1 MNFTELDATFNVAQE
16 YSTAGVGFPDW
27 NQVQQH
33 IIGRVSAGEKAFR
46 ISLKVFGQLLT
57 RGRGNNWVKASPPV
71 PCQRVS
77 AKRAYTDVIRPFYMA
92 INPDTG
98 RYWGYDPIMA
108 NMGNVLIVPLVDM
121 KDTFNNILKANCI
134 YQADGN
140 TGLVATSQI
149 ANGEVTI
156 PKGYDSEEWLPS
168 EDEELDFE
176 VIAIS
181 SIHQLDRYYDTID
194 STYSAKSK
202 DDNYS
207 SVLVG
212 HKLVDYE
219 TGETGLV
226 PWTTEGMDGAI
237 NLIVGGAVPKNIPNM
252 NKIVEPLLY
261 IIKRVQSETSTI
273 IKWSKSRKTI
283 FKAFCLDLTSLE
295 QNGQVSQIHT
305 LSFLESLNKKINALV
320 DTTAVEYWQQRFF
333 DNKPGKG
340 ESMINT
346 TQSKFSDFITG
357 KDSSVGSSYKQLNF
371 TIEDWVLWELFAID
385 RDDCREIRD
394 HNLYGHGGN
403 QVVGGTDRK
412 NAAYQALN
420 FLRILYLYA
429 ASDNFQKRFTAEQAF
444 EWATENIHVK
454 CTGGS
459 DPDTVKMISDKK
471 VREALKVKIYQ

>member
-1 MNFTELDATFNVAQE
+1 MSHTELDATFNVAQQ
-16 YSTAGVGFPDW
+16 STAGVGFPDW
-27 NQVQQH
+27 NQVQQN
-33 IIGRVSAGEKAFR
+33 IVERVSAGEKAFR
-46 ISLKVFGQLLT
+46 ISLRVFGQLLT
-57 RGRGNNWVKASPPV
+57 RGRGNNWVKASNPV

-77 AKRAYTDVIRPFYMA
+77 AKRAYTDVIRPFYKA
-92 INPDTG
+92 VNPDTG

-121 KDTFNNILKANCI
+121 KDTFGNVLKANRV

-149 ANGEVTI
+149 ANGEVSI
-156 PKGYDSEEWLPS
+156 PKGYDLEEWLP
-168 EDEELDFE
+168 EDDEELDFE

-212 HKLVDYE
+212 HNLVNYE
-219 TGETGLV
+219 TGETNLV
-226 PWTTEGMDGAI
+226 PWTTENMDGAI

-252 NKIVEPLLY
+252 NKIVEPLLH

-273 IKWSKSRKTI
+273 IKWSKSRQTI

-295 QNGQVSQIHT
+295 VNGSISQIHT
-305 LSFLESLNKKINALV
+305 LSFLDNLNQKINDLV
-320 DTTAVEYWQQRFF
+320 DTAAVNYWQQRFF
-333 DNKPGKG
+333 DKKPSRG
-340 ESMINT
+340 ESMIDT
-346 TQSKFSDFITG
+346 TQKSFIDFIIS
-357 KDSSVGSSYKQLNF
+357 KDSSCGSSYKQFNF
-371 TIEDWVLWELFAID
+371 TIEDWILWELFAID

-394 HNLYGHGGN
+394 HDLYGHGGN

-429 ASDNFQKRFTAEQAF
+429 ASIKFQKRFTAEQAF
-444 EWATENIHVK
+444 DWATVNIHAK

-459 DPDTVKMISDKK
+459 DPDHVRILSEKK

>member
-1 MNFTELDATFNVAQE
+1 MTTQLDATFNVAQQ
-16 YSTAGVGFPDW
+16 STAGVGFLDW
-27 NQVQQH
+27 NQVQENIVQ
-33 IIGRVSAGEKAFR
+33 RVTAGEKAFR

-57 RGRGNNWVKASPPV
+57 RGRGNNWVKASSPV

-77 AKRAYTDVIRPFYMA
+77 VKRAYTDVIRPFYKA

-121 KDTFNNILKANCI
+121 KDTFGNVLKANRV

-149 ANGEVTI
+149 ANGEVSI
-156 PKGYDSEEWLPS
+156 PKGYDLEEWLP
-168 EDEELDFE
+168 EDDEELDFE

-212 HKLVDYE
+212 HNLIDYE
-219 TGETGLV
+219 TGETNLV
-226 PWTTEGMDGAI
+226 PWTTENMDGAI

-252 NKIVEPLLY
+252 NKIVEPLLH

-273 IKWSKSRKTI
+273 IKWSKSRQTI

-295 QNGQVSQIHT
+295 VNGSISQIHT
-305 LSFLESLNKKINALV
+305 LSFLDNLNKKINDLV
-320 DTTAVEYWQQRFF
+320 DTAAVNYWQERFF
-333 DNKPGKG
+333 DKKPSRG
-340 ESMINT
+340 ESMIDT
-346 TQSKFSDFITG
+346 TQKSFTDFIIS
-357 KDSSVGSSYKQLNF
+357 KDSSCGSSYKQLNF

-394 HNLYGHGGN
+394 HDLYGHGGN

-412 NAAYQALN
+412 NAMYQSLN

-429 ASDNFQKRFTAEQAF
+429 ASIKFQKRFTAEQAF
-444 EWATENIHVK
+444 EWASENINVK

-459 DPDTVKMISDKK
+459 DPDSAKMLSDKK

>member
-1 MNFTELDATFNVAQE
+1 MSFTELDATFNVAQK
-16 YSTAGVGFPDW
+16 STAGVGFPDW
-27 NQVQQH
+27 NQVQEN
-33 IIGRVSAGEKAFR
+33 IVERVSAGEKAFR
-46 ISLKVFGQLLT
+46 ISLRVFGQLLT
-57 RGRGNNWVKASPPV
+57 RGRGNNWVKASTPV

-77 AKRAYTDVIRPFYMA
+77 FKRAYTDVIRPFYMA

-98 RYWGYDPIMA
+98 RYWGYDQIMA

-121 KDTFNNILKANCI
+121 KDTFGNVLKAYRV

-149 ANGEVTI
+149 ANGEITI
-156 PKGYDSEEWLPS
+156 PKGYDPEEWLP
-168 EDEELDFE
+168 EDDEELDFE

-212 HKLVDYE
+212 HHLVDYE

-226 PWTTEGMDGAI
+226 PWTTESMDGAI
-237 NLIVGGAVPKNIPNM
+237 NLIVGGAVPKNIPSM
-252 NKIVEPLLY
+252 NKIVEPLLP
-261 IIKRVQSETSTI
+261 IIKRVSSESSTI

-295 QNGQVSQIHT
+295 CSGSISQIHT
-305 LSFLESLNKKINALV
+305 LFFLESLSEKINKLV
-320 DTTAVEYWQQRFF
+320 DSPTVDYWQQRFF
-333 DNKPGKG
+333 DKKSSKG
-340 ESMINT
+340 ESMIET
-346 TQSKFSDFITG
+346 SQKSFIDFI
-357 KDSSVGSSYKQLNF
+357 KSDRSSWTQLHF

-385 RDDCREIRD
+385 RDDYRDIKD

-429 ASDNFQKRFTAEQAF
+429 ASIDFKKRFTAVQAF
-444 EWATENIHVK
+444 EWAAQHVSPKCSAITSPEYLNIL
-454 CTGGS
+454 
-459 DPDTVKMISDKK
+459 SDKK